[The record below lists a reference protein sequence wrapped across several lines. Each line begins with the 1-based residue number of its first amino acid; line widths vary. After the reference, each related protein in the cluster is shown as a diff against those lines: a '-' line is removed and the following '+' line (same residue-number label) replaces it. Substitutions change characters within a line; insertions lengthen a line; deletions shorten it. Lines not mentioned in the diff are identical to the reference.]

1 MSLVHPLPHS
11 HVVSICQANM
21 PCSCGLNPGRYHHPG
36 RRRTSTKFSL
46 LSVAPLLLQHLS
58 HYPLSTVRTVAS
70 VCIWG
75 LGRDKVLNVRLH

>member
-1 MSLVHPLPHS
+1 
-11 HVVSICQANM
+11 M
-21 PCSCGLNPGRYHHPG
+21 PCSCGLNPVGYHHPE

-46 LSVAPLLLQHLS
+46 LSVAPLLLQYLS
-58 HYPLSTVRTVAS
+58 HYSLSTVRAVAS